1 MTAQA
6 FDPGD
11 PACWFARG
19 RSIEHAAAIAL
30 AWRTYPDL
38 ESTAPL
44 ELRIERSR
52 ARVAAL
58 RPIHEAMRL
67 ETERNRVAA
76 NFAFVEGQAAVGR
89 ADPRFPLILRARDVH
104 ALEWDEAIAFAD
116 GHYAATAGWEHRPRS
131 FEGAAAAAAHDLG
144 FRAGGG
150 CPDDLFDTA
159 RRAFSAAASGPA
171 SEAAGSSTPP
181 RPLPSCWPAP
191 TDAPRPVR
199 WTRRL
204 LIMDMVHAD
213 MFAAD
218 RDRQGLSDWPVT
230 LLMDSDRGFCSP
242 DALDEW
248 CPDPSRW
255 TQSRDVEDML
265 IAVEDKCL
273 ASLDAIASSLPLCR
287 TMERVRNSA
296 IQRRSQFRLWLGRG
310 LAEGEVRASGHIR
323 WGKVTQGLYG
333 RLGEFTARYTG
344 PHRPRAHRVIVE
356 VAPGLAATGY
366 RSPAGRML
374 ESDLIISNRARLR
387 AEMTT
392 LLRQFAAALR
402 YP

>member
-1 MTAQA
+1 MMAHT

-11 PACWFARG
+11 PACWLARG
-19 RSIEHAAAIAL
+19 RSTEHAAAIAR

-38 ESTAPL
+38 DPTAPL
-44 ELRIERSR
+44 DLRMERSR
-52 ARVAAL
+52 SRVAAMG
-58 RPIHEAMRL
+58 PIHEAMRL

-76 NFAFVEGQAAVGR
+76 NFAFIEAQLAAGR

-104 ALEWDEAIAFAD
+104 ALGWDEAVAFAD
-116 GHYAATAGWEHRPRS
+116 GHYAATAGWEPRSHS
-131 FEGAAAAAAHDLG
+131 FEGAPAAAAYDLG

-159 RRAFSAAASGPA
+159 RRAFSAVASQPA
-171 SEAAGSSTPP
+171 VQGSGSSNPP
-181 RPLPSCWPAP
+181 RPLPSCWSAP
-191 TDAPRPVR
+191 TDAPRLAR

-218 RDRQGLSDWPVT
+218 LDRQEQSDRPVI
-230 LLMDSDRGFCSP
+230 LLVDSDRGFCSP
-242 DALDEW
+242 DALDDT
-248 CPDPSRW
+248 CLDPARW
-255 TQSRDVEDML
+255 TQGRDIEDML
-265 IAVEDKCL
+265 VAVEDKCL
-273 ASLDAIASSLPLCR
+273 VALDAVAAALPLCR
-287 TMERVRNSA
+287 TMERLRNST

-323 WGKVTQGLYG
+323 WGKMAQGLYG
-333 RLGEFTARYTG
+333 RLGEFTARYAG
-344 PHRPRAHRVIVE
+344 PHRPRGHRIIVE

-366 RSPAGRML
+366 RSPAGTTL
-374 ESDLIISNRARLR
+374 EPELIISNRARLR
-387 AEMTT
+387 VEMTT

>member
-1 MTAQA
+1 MTAQV

-11 PACWFARG
+11 PACWLARG
-19 RSIEHAAAIAL
+19 RSTEHAAAISR

-38 ESTAPL
+38 DPTAPL
-44 ELRIERSR
+44 DLRMKRSR
-52 ARVAAL
+52 ARVAAM
-58 RPIHEAMRL
+58 RSIHETMRL

-76 NFAFVEGQAAVGR
+76 NFAFIEAQLAAGR

-104 ALEWDEAIAFAD
+104 ALGWDEAVAFAD
-116 GHYAATAGWEHRPRS
+116 GHYAATAGWEPRS
-131 FEGAAAAAAHDLG
+131 HAFEGAPAAAAYDFG

-159 RRAFSAAASGPA
+159 RRAFSAVASQPAAQG
-171 SEAAGSSTPP
+171 AGSSAPP
-181 RPLPSCWPAP
+181 RPLPSCWSAP

-213 MFAAD
+213 MFAAEL
-218 RDRQGLSDWPVT
+218 DRQGLSDRPVI
-230 LLMDSDRGFCSP
+230 LLMDSDHGFCSP
-242 DALDEW
+242 DAPDDW
-248 CPDPSRW
+248 CPNPTRW
-255 TQSRDVEDML
+255 TQSRDFEDML
-265 IAVEDKCL
+265 IAVEEQCL
-273 ASLDAIASSLPLCR
+273 AFLDAVASSIPLCR

-310 LAEGEVRASGHIR
+310 LAQGEVRASGHIR

-344 PHRPRAHRVIVE
+344 PHLPRGHRIIVE

-366 RSPAGRML
+366 RSPAGRTL
-374 ESDLIISNRARLR
+374 EPELIISNRARLR
-387 AEMTT
+387 VEMTT